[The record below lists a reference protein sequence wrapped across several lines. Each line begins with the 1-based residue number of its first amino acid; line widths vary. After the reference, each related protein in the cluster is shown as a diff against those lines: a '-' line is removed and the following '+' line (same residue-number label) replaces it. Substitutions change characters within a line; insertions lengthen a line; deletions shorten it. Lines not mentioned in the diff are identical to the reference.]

1 MMGLSP
7 MVEIA
12 SRAERSGK
20 TFTEVY
26 ADHVH
31 LQDEYATKC
40 AEYDH
45 MDSDCTLAQVL
56 VAQIEVLFIIA
67 THPDRLTF

>member
-1 MMGLSP
+1 M
-7 MVEIA
+7 
-12 SRAERSGK
+12 
-20 TFTEVY
+20 FTEVY

-40 AEYDH
+40 TEYDH